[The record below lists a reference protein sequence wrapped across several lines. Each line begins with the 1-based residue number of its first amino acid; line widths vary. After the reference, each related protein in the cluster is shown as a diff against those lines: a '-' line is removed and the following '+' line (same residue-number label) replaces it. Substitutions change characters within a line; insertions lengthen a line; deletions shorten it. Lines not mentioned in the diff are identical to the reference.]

1 MGFSISLVQET
12 FESGLSAF
20 QTEGIGSMTAM
31 MTELV
36 SQPHPQSKAI
46 QQRHGDVMRR
56 WEKLR
61 KDSEAYKARLLRA
74 LEQCHKVC
82 AYSIPGHVTIIWQ
95 HLLSCDCHM
104 IPIHHVTIV

>member
-1 MGFSISLVQET
+1 MQET

-20 QTEGIGSMTAM
+20 QTEGIGSMSAM

-46 QQRHGDVMRR
+46 QQRHGDVIRR
-56 WEKLR
+56 WDKLG
-61 KDSEAYKARLLRA
+61 KDAEAYKARLLRA

-82 AYSIPGHVTIIWQ
+82 ASCKPGHVTI
-95 HLLSCDCHM
+95 M
-104 IPIHHVTIV
+104 

>member
-1 MGFSISLVQET
+1 MPPLPPLSLTSLSATHVQET

-20 QTEGIGSMTAM
+20 QTEGIGGMSAM
-31 MTELV
+31 KTELV

-46 QQRHGDVMRR
+46 EHRHGDVMRR
-56 WEKLR
+56 WDKLR

-82 AYSIPGHVTIIWQ
+82 AFTPGHVTI
-95 HLLSCDCHM
+95 M
-104 IPIHHVTIV
+104 